1 MILKLNHVKSEAAGV
16 TQEVTTALYSL
27 MEEGQISEDQFGRL
41 RVRLDWIQYQHN
53 FRDAVAGAAV
63 DQEPGDSAAAV
74 ANQAADSPS
83 RPDDINVDLYIDARQ
98 IAPGSATLKADL
110 LAAVKRASR
119 PAGASA
125 EDDRFYLEEFK
136 TFRQSIA
143 WNFNSL
149 YWRRLDDWER
159 STGRSYETALPGGQ
173 SDGNLP
179 EAIADSVADFWTLL
193 QDLEKKKQ
201 LPAEVFMLEIG
212 VGSGLRCGRWLD
224 RFKVLDQH
232 RGTNFYPKLRVL
244 LGDYSLATL
253 DMSRPN
259 VKQHIDLCSFMVLD
273 AMNPLKT
280 LAFLRHKVMYV
291 QTTNM
296 YDNLPDEE
304 ILRRDGHFYLV
315 QSRSYL
321 PGETLQRL
329 CTDYGQTRDT
339 IQPTLERML
348 EGRKDFL
355 GDSARGMTF
364 WKAVWAALRVE
375 ERLVRF
381 ENLPDSP
388 LPAGLDIVMLED
400 ILKGTPDDLR
410 FHLNSGALESF
421 INTLPLL
428 HSRGYLQVQ
437 DIFVTNLK
445 AYSMGFYGP
454 GKLDGSV
461 VNWVNGALMKGVAE
475 KVGYD
480 VHFAP
485 FRYRKGSKTSILYT
499 TPRE

>member
-1 MILKLNHVKSEAAGV
+1 MLLKLNHVKSEAAGI
-16 TQEVTTALYSL
+16 TQEVTAALYVML
-27 MEEGQISEDQFGRL
+27 EEGQITQEQYGRL
-41 RVRLDWIQYQHN
+41 RVRLDWIQYKEN
-53 FRDAVAGAAV
+53 FRDPVAAAPA
-63 DQEPGDSAAAV
+63 DAEPGENAGG
-74 ANQAADSPS
+74 
-83 RPDDINVDLYIDARQ
+83 NVDLYLDTRQ
-98 IAPGSATLKADL
+98 IAPGSPTLRADL
-110 LAAVKRASR
+110 LKALARATG
-119 PAGASA
+119 AGA
-125 EDDRFYLEEFK
+125 DDRFYLEEFK
-136 TFRQSIA
+136 TFRSSIA
-143 WNFNSL
+143 WHFNGL

-179 EAIADSVADFWTLL
+179 EAIADSVGDFWTLL
-193 QDLEKKKQ
+193 QDLDKKRQ
-201 LPAEVFMLEIG
+201 LPSEIFVLEIG

-224 RFKVLDQH
+224 RFKAIDQH
-232 RGTNFYPKLRVL
+232 RGTHYYQKLRVL

-259 VKQHIDLCSFMVLD
+259 VKDHIDLCSFMVLD
-273 AMNPLKT
+273 ALNPLKT

-315 QSRSYL
+315 QSRCFIPL
-321 PGETLQRL
+321 EEAQRL
-329 CTDYGQTRDT
+329 CAQYGMGLDKIR
-339 IQPTLERML
+339 PTMGRML
-348 EGRKDFL
+348 EGRADFL
-355 GDSARGMTF
+355 GHEPEDEARGMTF
-364 WKAVWAALRVE
+364 WKGIWSAIRLE

-388 LPAGLDIVMLED
+388 LPAALDIVKLEE
-400 ILKGTPDDLR
+400 ILQGTPDDLR

-421 INTLPLL
+421 TNTLPLL
-428 HSRGYLQVQ
+428 HPRGYLQVQ
-437 DIFVTNLK
+437 DIFVTNLN

-454 GKLDGSV
+454 GKLDGSI

-475 KVGYD
+475 RVGYD

-499 TPRE
+499 SPRE